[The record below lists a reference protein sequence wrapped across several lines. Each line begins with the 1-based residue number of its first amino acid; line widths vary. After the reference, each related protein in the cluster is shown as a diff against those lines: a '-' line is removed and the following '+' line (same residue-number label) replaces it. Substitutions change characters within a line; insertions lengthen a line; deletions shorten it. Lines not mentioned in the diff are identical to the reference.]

1 MKQTPWY
8 HINIIK
14 GSKLVLL
21 FIAISLTLVN
31 CAKRG
36 TPEGGPIDSIP
47 PVFVK
52 ATPPNFTTS
61 FDKDEVR
68 IYFDEYIKLNDLQ
81 KQLIVSPPIQNYV
94 ISPQGSASKY
104 IKIEIQD
111 TLEPNT
117 TYVCLLYTS
126 PSPRD

>member
-8 HINIIK
+8 HINFEKAIK
-14 GSKLVLL
+14 IALL
-21 FIAISLTLVN
+21 FIGVSLTLVN

-68 IYFDEYIKLNDLQ
+68 IYFDEYIKLKDLQ
-81 KQLIVSPPIQNYV
+81 KQLIVSPPIENYV

-104 IKIEIQD
+104 ITIDIQD

-117 TYVCLLYTS
+117 TYVFLSL
-126 PSPRD
+126 